1 MQPWK
6 GQEQVNEKSFFNRV
20 FIKVFS
26 EYDPDLIIL
35 SFLYKSVILAF
46 RIFLF
51 FFECRGDKGNHI
63 DDNNRRVLISPVL

>member
-6 GQEQVNEKSFFNRV
+6 GLEQVYEKSFFIRV
-20 FIKVFS
+20 LIKVFS

-35 SFLYKSVILAF
+35 SVFYKSVILALL
-46 RIFLF
+46 IFLF
-51 FFECRGDKGNHI
+51 FFECRGDKGDHI

>member
-6 GQEQVNEKSFFNRV
+6 GQEQVYEKSFYIRIL
-20 FIKVFS
+20 IKVS

-35 SFLYKSVILAF
+35 SVFYKSVILALL
-46 RIFLF
+46 IFLF
-51 FFECRGDKGNHI
+51 FFERRGDKGDHI